1 MNWQQAEILIQKIN
15 SLNKSMSMANGQ
27 ITSIEKDLM
36 LTYIRQLYEI
46 VLHENVADQIVSPNT
61 EALEVNVAP
70 KPEPVKPTVAVKKV
84 PKIIELDEEE
94 PVSTPPP
101 PPPPKPTPK
110 PVVEPQIQKTEYKA
124 PKLEIKQVPEV
135 PKQVEEYVPPTPKP
149 APKPKIKTR
158 MDRPE
163 FASLFDE
170 QKSGDLSEKL
180 SAQPINDLTK
190 GLSMNDRFLFA
201 NQLFGRD
208 MSSLNESLK
217 LLNRFETLNDAKS
230 LIYNLA
236 EQYEWTGDE
245 KLEIAKD
252 FIKLVRRKYL

>member
-15 SLNKSMSMANGQ
+15 SLNKSMSMGNGQ

-84 PKIIELDEEE
+84 PKIIELDDEE

-101 PPPPKPTPK
+101 PKPAPK
-110 PVVEPQIQKTEYKA
+110 PVVEPQVQKTEYKA
-124 PKLEIKQVPEV
+124 PKLEIKQAPEV
-135 PKQVEEYVPPTPKP
+135 PKVTNDYVPP
-149 APKPKIKTR
+149 APKPKVKSRIN
-158 MDRPE
+158 RPE
-163 FASLFDE
+163 FAMLFDE

-208 MSSLNESLK
+208 MSSLNDSLK

-236 EQYEWTGDE
+236 EQYEWTGEE

-252 FIKLVRRKYL
+252 FIKLVKRRYS